1 MGIGLLLISLVVV
14 TLLAGFIWAHGWLGV
29 IGVVLAL
36 MFLLGVLL
44 IASEADAVPSK
55 PEPEWY
61 TQQIRITE
69 QWTPETGWQE
79 VARDTLFYEG
89 CIGDWV
95 NIEEVR

>member
-1 MGIGLLLISLVVV
+1 MMVLL
-14 TLLAGFIWAHGWLGV
+14 TT
-29 IGVVLAL
+29 LAL
-36 MFLLGVLL
+36 LTGEYSDLVIVFDDDYYTIDNAVILGDDGPDNL
-44 IASEADAVPSK
+44 
-55 PEPEWY
+55 PEPAWY

>member
-1 MGIGLLLISLVVV
+1 MEEFFIKFLMVVLCVILAVMTLGIV
-14 TLLAGFIWAHGWLGV
+14 V
-29 IGVVLAL
+29 IGVESPKSTQNQVY
-36 MFLLGVLL
+36 
-44 IASEADAVPSK
+44 SR
-55 PEPEWY
+55 PEPAWY

-95 NIEEVR
+95 NVEEVR

>member
-1 MGIGLLLISLVVV
+1 MEDF
-14 TLLAGFIWAHGWLGV
+14 FIKFLM
-29 IGVVLAL
+29 VVLCVILAA
-36 MFLLGVLL
+36 MTWGMVVMGVESLK
-44 IASEADAVPSK
+44 STQNQVYSR
-55 PEPEWY
+55 PEPAWY

-95 NIEEVR
+95 NVEEVR

>member
-1 MGIGLLLISLVVV
+1 MMGDFFIKFIIVVLSVILSVTSGLLIMKGLE
-14 TLLAGFIWAHGWLGV
+14 
-29 IGVVLAL
+29 AL
-36 MFLLGVLL
+36 KSTQNQVY
-44 IASEADAVPSK
+44 SR
-55 PEPEWY
+55 PEPAWY